1 MAVAKKD
8 YYDILDVQKGASK
21 EEIKKA
27 YRKKALK
34 YHPDR
39 NPDDKVAEENFKEA
53 AEAYEVL
60 SDEQKRARYDRFGH
74 QGVGGPG
81 GGFGGAGGSMNMDD
95 IFENF
100 GDIFG
105 DFFGGGRGAGGFSSR
120 GQRARKP
127 QGQRGSNL
135 RIKVQMSLKDV
146 ANGAKKKIKVKKQVA
161 CKPCG
166 GKGAADSN
174 SFGNCASCG
183 GQGYVRR
190 VTNTILGQMA
200 TTQTCP
206 TCSGEGRTITNKCK
220 TCKGD
225 GRQYEEVHEELE
237 IPAGVQSGMQLS
249 VAGKGNAGVRGG
261 RAGDL
266 IVSIEEKPHKSL
278 QRDGNNVVYDLYI
291 SFPDAALGT
300 SVEVPTIEGKA
311 KIKIPAGT
319 QSGKIFRLK
328 GKGLPSVDRYGT
340 GDQLIDVN
348 IWTPKN
354 VTREECEIL
363 ENLRDS
369 ENFQPNPGKSEKGF
383 FERMRD
389 YFTG

>member
-1 MAVAKKD
+1 MAKKD

-21 EEIKKA
+21 DEIKKA

-34 YHPDR
+34 FHPDR

-105 DFFGGGRGAGGFSSR
+105 DFFGGGRTAGGFSSR
-120 GQRARKP
+120 GGARGARKP

-161 CKPCG
+161 CKPCSG
-166 GKGAADSN
+166 SGAADSKA
-174 SFGNCASCG
+174 FGNCASCG

-206 TCSGEGRTITNKCK
+206 TCAGEGKTITNKCK

-225 GRQYEEVHEELE
+225 GRQYAEVQEELE
-237 IPAGVQSGMQLS
+237 IPAGVQAGMQLS
-249 VAGKGNAGVRGG
+249 VSGKGNKGVRGG

-319 QSGKIFRLK
+319 QAGKIFRLK

-348 IWTPKN
+348 IWTPKS
-354 VTREECEIL
+354 VSREETEIL
-363 ENLRDS
+363 ENLRNS